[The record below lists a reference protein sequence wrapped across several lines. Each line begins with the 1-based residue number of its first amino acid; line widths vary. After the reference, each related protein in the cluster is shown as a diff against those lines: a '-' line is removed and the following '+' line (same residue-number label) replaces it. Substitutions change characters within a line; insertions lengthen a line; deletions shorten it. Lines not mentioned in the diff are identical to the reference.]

1 MQGREE
7 KMRAHDN
14 KQKKCVMYKNE
25 CSFGCTIT
33 MFAALAAIVPSVR
46 NSEKLT
52 DGVRPSGAANI
63 VIVHPNQHAIGRAIN
78 RIASFRLRRLTDGM
92 DADSYYRGFAGP
104 GGEPSLQ

>member
-1 MQGREE
+1 MG
-7 KMRAHDN
+7 
-14 KQKKCVMYKNE
+14 KCRRMTTNTTECLMYKNE

-63 VIVHPNQHAIGRAIN
+63 VIVHPNEQPKSGQVPDWDVPSRH
-78 RIASFRLRRLTDGM
+78 
-92 DADSYYRGFAGP
+92 GFA
-104 GGEPSLQ
+104 PSPESPQEKSPNSKNQTLLLFHFL